1 MKIFFKQHR
10 MYESDHT
17 KFIKSLKE
25 QNPAVEAG
33 QQQGRALLW
42 DKAPASLDDIA
53 RNNESAIKQQAYVY
67 QNKL

>member
-1 MKIFFKQHR
+1 MKLFFKQHR

-25 QNPAVEAG
+25 QNPAMEAS

-42 DKAPASLDDIA
+42 DKSPASLEEIA
-53 RNNESAIKQQAYVY
+53 RAKESAIKQQAYVY
-67 QNKL
+67 QTKL